1 MPVLSDSI
9 LAVTLP
15 SGNRA
20 IYSVQPQHVNDRPG
34 TILAE
39 RARDYGTQLA
49 VQIAGQWYKPGAKIM
64 IDDLRTIALLERA
77 SEA

>member
-9 LAVTLP
+9 LAITLP

-20 IYSVQPQHVNDRPG
+20 VYSVQPQHVNDRPG
-34 TILAE
+34 ITLAE

-49 VQIAGQWYKPGAKIM
+49 VQIAGQWYKPGAKIL
-64 IDDLRTIALLERA
+64 IDDPRTIALLERA
-77 SEA
+77 PEA